1 MKSQKLLDFGIWD
14 LQKAFGS
21 LGPRRRI
28 KPLTLSRTLAPI
40 FANRISFSPES
51 LGESNKIIKFL
62 KIS

>member
-28 KPLTLSRTLAPI
+28 KPLTLEPWLQ
-40 FANRISFSPES
+40 FSQTGS
-51 LGESNKIIKFL
+51 HFL
-62 KIS
+62 QNH